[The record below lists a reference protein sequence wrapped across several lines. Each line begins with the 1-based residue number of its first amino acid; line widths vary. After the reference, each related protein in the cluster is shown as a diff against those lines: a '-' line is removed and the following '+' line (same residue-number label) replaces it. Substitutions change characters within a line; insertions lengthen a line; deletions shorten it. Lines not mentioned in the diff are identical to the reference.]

1 MSALIKQNVDDWL
14 NQVDYESLNQ
24 GNYVPSEFALNFM
37 NFIKLV
43 NGAEGEEHKTP
54 VVHLKML
61 DEITGQKGRIANL
74 CSRGLAKTTLFF
86 EYLAPYIGVFGEI
99 PGFGDV
105 SGMIYVSD
113 SMDNGVKSARKNL
126 EFRYN
131 QSAFLQHYIP
141 RAHFTDNYIEFE
153 NRDGHLLGIKMFG
166 AKTGLRGTK
175 IFGKRPVLAVL
186 DDLVSDDDAKSKTA
200 MQSIKDT
207 IYKGVDYALSPTKR
221 KIIFNG
227 TPFNKD
233 DILYEAVES
242 GGWHVNVW
250 PVCERFPCEKSEFRG
265 AWEDRFTYEYVKDQ
279 YDTAVKTGKVSA
291 FNQELMLRI
300 TSEEERL
307 VQDHEIE
314 SNLYEYDFW
323 KKNKDKFNYYITTDF
338 AVSDKQTADFSCI
351 SVWAYSAS
359 GDWFWVDG
367 IMKRQTLEKSM
378 DDLFDFV
385 IEYGPQNVGIEVTGQ
400 QAGFIALF
408 RREMMTRNIWF
419 NFAQGKNGQ
428 AGIRPTVNKLA
439 RFNLIV
445 PQFKADKIHFPKE
458 KLSETCLAMI
468 IEQIKLVTMN
478 GIKSK
483 HDDGLDTVSM
493 LAELTPWKPD
503 PNQGKMHKSEDGDWI
518 MESDEPIDSPMH
530 SYIV

>member
-43 NGAEGEEHKTP
+43 NGAEEEEHKTP

-153 NRDGHLLGIKMFG
+153 NRNGHLLGIKMFG

-200 MQSIKDT
+200 MKSIKDT

-279 YDTAVKTGKVSA
+279 YETAVKTGKVSA

-378 DDLFDFV
+378 DDLFEFV

>member
-1 MSALIKQNVDDWL
+1 M
-14 NQVDYESLNQ
+14 
-24 GNYVPSEFALNFM
+24 
-37 NFIKLV
+37 
-43 NGAEGEEHKTP
+43 
-54 VVHLKML
+54 
-61 DEITGQKGRIANL
+61 
-74 CSRGLAKTTLFF
+74 
-86 EYLAPYIGVFGEI
+86 
-99 PGFGDV
+99 
-105 SGMIYVSD
+105 
-113 SMDNGVKSARKNL
+113 
-126 EFRYN
+126 
-131 QSAFLQHYIP
+131 
-141 RAHFTDNYIEFE
+141 
-153 NRDGHLLGIKMFG
+153 LGIKLFG

-265 AWEDRFTYEYVKDQ
+265 AWEDRFTYEYIKDQ
-279 YDTAVKTGKVSA
+279 YETAVKTGKVSA

-300 TSEEERL
+300 TSDEERL
-307 VQDHEIE
+307 VQDHDIDA
-314 SNLYEYDFW
+314 NLYEYKVW
-323 KKNKDKFNYYITTDF
+323 KDNREKFNYYITTDF
-338 AVSDKQTADFSCI
+338 AVSDKQTADFSVI

-367 IMKRQTLEKSM
+367 MMRRQTLEKTQ
-378 DDLFDFV
+378 DDLFDYV
-385 IEYGPQNVGIEVTGQ
+385 IEYQPQSVGIEVTGQ
-400 QAGFIALF
+400 QGGFISLF
-408 RREMMTRNIWF
+408 RREMMNRNIWF
-419 NFAQGKNGQ
+419 NFAASKGGQ
-428 AGIRPTVNKLA
+428 PGIRPTVNKLA

-445 PQFKADKIHFPKE
+445 PQFKAGKIHFPKE
-458 KLSETCLAMI
+458 RLTDPCLAAI
-468 IEQIKLVTMN
+468 IEQIKMVTLS

-483 HDDGLDTVSM
+483 NDDGLDTVSM

-503 PNQGKMHKSEDGDWI
+503 PAQNKMHRSEEGDWI
-518 MESDEPIDSPMH
+518 IESNQQIDNPLS